1 MNCLKNGVQT
11 IEIQYLFKKTDCSKA
26 VDRIIG
32 ASTKYNG
39 DFYYFNIKVIVDANE
54 DDNEDD
60 EPKSALDM

>member
-1 MNCLKNGVQT
+1 M
-11 IEIQYLFKKTDCSKA
+11 
-26 VDRIIG
+26 DRIIG

-54 DDNEDD
+54 DDDEDD